1 MKKILGLSFLIL
13 AFLGLNANGGGVT
26 VGNGQGRTIVG
37 LSLKKNF
44 KTEFD
49 LTKYANQVITA
60 IGQKGFKRIIKMKKA
75 GECSHDYTQVKD
87 LNIQSFFPILDG
99 ELTLEKEYV
108 GYLKVELKDCK
119 KSEKISSDTPY
130 GGADLWDMN

>member
-13 AFLGLNANGGGVT
+13 AFLGLNAFGGGVT

-44 KTEFD
+44 KTEID
-49 LTKYANQVITA
+49 LTKYANQIITA
-60 IGQKGFKRIIKMKKA
+60 IGQKGFKRIINMKRA
-75 GECSHDYTQVKD
+75 GECSNDYTQIKD
-87 LNIQSFFPILDG
+87 LNIQSFFPIMDG

-119 KSEKISSDTPY
+119 KVEKLSGDTPY
-130 GGADLWDMN
+130 GGADLWDIY